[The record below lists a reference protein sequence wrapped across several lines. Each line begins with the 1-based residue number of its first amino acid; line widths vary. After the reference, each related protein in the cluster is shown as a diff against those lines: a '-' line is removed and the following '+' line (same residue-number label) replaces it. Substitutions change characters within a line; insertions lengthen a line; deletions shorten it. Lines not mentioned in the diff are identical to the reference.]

1 LAGIKHRNP
10 GLVFLFGLIT
20 LGIYQIYWLVSTT
33 NELRKNTTSAPNPW
47 LLLAPIIAAPLFIF
61 AILAEY
67 SILPVL
73 IYLAVF
79 VVMIMYH
86 WRYSKAIN
94 ELTGFNAIGM
104 FALLLL
110 LGGIGQIFAQIEL
123 NKKAD

>member
-1 LAGIKHRNP
+1 
-10 GLVFLFGLIT
+10 LFGLIT
-20 LGIYQIYWLVSTT
+20 FGIYSLYWIVSTT

-47 LLLAPIIAAPLFIF
+47 LLLAPILAVPLVLVAVF
-61 AILAEY
+61 AEY
-67 SILPVL
+67 FILLVP